1 VTKERDRG
9 HRVAVVH
16 LRKNHHTTEG
26 GGVAFVRDFLGDW
39 E

>member
-1 VTKERDRG
+1 MKEGDRG

-16 LRKNHHTTEG
+16 LRKNHYTTEA
-26 GGVAFVRDFLGDW
+26 GGVAFVRVVLGDW